1 MVLKFRRRGN
11 ADPALIA
18 YPIVAKEA
26 EIEVV
31 NNEFGLFWAS
41 GEKTSKKSAACLKPK
56 RRLQLGNVAED
67 FALKLT

>member
-1 MVLKFRRRGN
+1 LVLKFRRRGN

-31 NNEFGLFWAS
+31 NNEFGIVLGFWGKDVKEIS
-41 GEKTSKKSAACLKPK
+41 GMLESKKKRAIGK
-56 RRLQLGNVAED
+56 RRRGFRV
-67 FALKLT
+67 